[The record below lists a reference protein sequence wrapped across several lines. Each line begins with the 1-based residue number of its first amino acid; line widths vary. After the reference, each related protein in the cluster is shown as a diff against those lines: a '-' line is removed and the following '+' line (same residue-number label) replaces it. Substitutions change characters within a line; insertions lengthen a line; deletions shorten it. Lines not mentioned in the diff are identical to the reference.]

1 MNKEIF
7 FGFSC
12 GQNFSVAVADGKII
26 ELDFESENN
35 KNIVGTIYK
44 GRVVNVLPGM
54 QAAFVNCGLKR
65 NCYLSTEES
74 RTEYSAYESVPAGV
88 DCAEDSSDE
97 KKSGYRV
104 TAVPLELKDGDEVLV
119 QVVKPPRGGK
129 GAKVT
134 TRLSYVGKSL
144 IYLPDDCFMGV
155 SRKISDNELRE
166 NLLFTMNALKTDS
179 EGMIIRTC
187 APDSDRKKLKKELDF
202 LRSIDKEVRNKFL
215 TAKVGDVLY
224 TDEDLFHRT
233 MRDLYSDSVSAVYVD
248 TEENYNELKSVM
260 ALYSK
265 NAEKKLVFYK
275 GDEDMLSKFNLIDQI
290 TGIFRPQAELKSGG
304 YLVIDKTE
312 AMTVIDV
319 NTGKYTGKENLEDTV
334 FKTNLEAA
342 HEIARQV
349 RLRNIGGIITVDFID
364 MSSEEHKQLVT
375 KELDGALSN
384 DKTKCRLLPMNE
396 FCVSQFIRKRINH
409 DIIGLEMTPCPNC
422 EKRGYVMSASFV
434 ALRISVAISSC
445 IAGGYVGII
454 VELNENVL
462 KSIFE
467 NRWFTPLVKGKWK
480 DKRIYLIPQRDFNV
494 EYFTCRGDNS
504 GVMHLPDNA
513 RILY

>member
-12 GQNFSVAVADGKII
+12 GQNFSVAVADGKIV

-54 QAAFVNCGLKR
+54 QAAFVNCGLRR
-65 NCYLSTEES
+65 NCYLSTDET
-74 RTEYSAYESVPAGV
+74 RTEYSAYESV
-88 DCAEDSSDE
+88 SD
-97 KKSGYRV
+97 KKADGGEGQS
-104 TAVPLELKDGDEVLV
+104 AAKEAPLSLKDGDEVLV

-134 TRLSYVGKSL
+134 TKLSYVGKSL
-144 IYLPDDCFMGV
+144 IYLPGDSFMGV
-155 SRKISDNELRE
+155 SRKIEDDELRE
-166 NLLFTMNALKTDS
+166 NLVFMMNSLKAEN

-202 LRSIDKEVRNKFL
+202 LRSIDKDVRNKF
-215 TAKVGDVLY
+215 ASARVGDVLY
-224 TDEDLFHRT
+224 TDGDLYNRT
-233 MRDLYSDSVSAVYVD
+233 MRDLFGDSVSAVYVD
-248 TEENYNELKSVM
+248 TEENYNILKNIL
-260 ALYSK
+260 ALYPKSF
-265 NAEKKLVFYK
+265 ERKLVHYK
-275 GDEDMLSKFNLIDQI
+275 GAEDMLSKFGLIDQI
-290 TGIFRPQAELKSGG
+290 TGLFRPEVPLESGG

-319 NTGKYTGKENLEDTV
+319 NTGKYTGNESLEDTV
-334 FKTNLEAA
+334 FKTNIEAA

-364 MSSEEHKQLVT
+364 MSSETHKELVT
-375 KELDGALSN
+375 KELDGALKK

-434 ALRISVAISSC
+434 ALRISVAVSSC
-445 IAGGYVGII
+445 IANGYTGII
-454 VELNENVL
+454 VELNESVL

-480 DKRIYLIPQRDFNV
+480 DKRIYLIPDRDLNV
-494 EYFTCRGDNS
+494 ERFTCRGDNS
-504 GVMHLPDNA
+504 GVLHLPDNA
-513 RILY
+513 KILY

>member
-12 GQNFSVAVADGKII
+12 GQNFSVAVADGKIV

-35 KNIVGTIYK
+35 KNLVGTIYK

-54 QAAFVNCGLKR
+54 QAAFVNCGLRR
-65 NCYLSTEES
+65 NCYLSTGET
-74 RTEYSAYESVPAGV
+74 RTEYSAYENLSAKDGDVVRENEA
-88 DCAEDSSDE
+88 AES
-97 KKSGYRV
+97 
-104 TAVPLELKDGDEVLV
+104 PLSLKDGDEILV

-134 TRLSYVGKSL
+134 TKLSYVGKSL
-144 IYLPDDCFMGV
+144 IYLPEDSFMGV
-155 SRKISDNELRE
+155 SRKIEDEELRE
-166 NLLFTMNALKTDS
+166 NLVFTMNSLKAEN

-187 APDSDRKKLKKELDF
+187 APDSDKKKLKKELEY

-215 TAKVGDVLY
+215 SANVGDVLY
-224 TDEDLFHRT
+224 TDEDLYHRT
-233 MRDLYSDSVSAVYVD
+233 MRDLFGESVSAVYVD
-248 TEENYNELKSVM
+248 TEEDYN
-260 ALYSK
+260 ALREILSLYPK
-265 NAEKKLVFYK
+265 GCEKKLVFYK
-275 GDEDMLSKFNLIDQI
+275 GAEHMLSKFGLIDQMI
-290 TGIFRPQAELKSGG
+290 GLFRPEVPLESGG
-304 YLVIDKTE
+304 YIVIDKTE

-319 NTGKYTGKENLEDTV
+319 NTGKYTGDESLEETV
-334 FKTNLEAA
+334 FRTNIEAA

-349 RLRNIGGIITVDFID
+349 RLRNIGGIVAVDFID
-364 MSSEEHKQLVT
+364 MSSEEHRELVT
-375 KELDGALSN
+375 KELDGALRK
-384 DKTKCRLLPMNE
+384 DKTKCRLLPMND

-445 IAGGYVGII
+445 IANGYTGII
-454 VELNENVL
+454 VELNDSVL

-480 DKRIYLIPQRDFNV
+480 DKRIYLIPDRDLNV
-494 EYFTCRGDNS
+494 EHFTCRGDNS
-504 GVMHLPDNA
+504 GVLHLPDNA
-513 RILY
+513 KILY